1 MKKSIIEE
9 VVSEQRNLIKKL
21 KGDLPR
27 DLLNDLPN
35 IPSHALI
42 ISGIRRCGKS
52 TLLYQLMRQKDDGV
66 FFLNF
71 ENILLY
77 NFGIEDFKVL
87 NMVIKESK
95 HNTLFFDEIQII
107 EGWEMFVRQKL
118 DQGYEVVITGSNAGM
133 LSVELGTKLT
143 GRHISKELFPFSFTE
158 YLRYTKQAVSEKSFL
173 NYMKTGGFPQYIKT
187 KEKELLSTLI
197 NDILYRDIAVRY
209 SVRDVQALKKLC
221 LYILSNTATLVVPSK
236 LRQILSVSASSTVL
250 NYFNYFENTY
260 LVHLMPKFS
269 WSIRSQLLAP
279 KKMYVIDPAL
289 IQAGSNSFG
298 KDQGRLLET
307 MAYWEFRRQTK
318 KLYYFNEENNECD
331 FVIEIEHNKFQ
342 LIQVCWELTIDNEK
356 REIRGL
362 LSAMKFFNTDKGFI
376 ITANTSDFIT
386 VEGKEITVRP
396 FYDFF
401 TNTNNTYKSSTS
413 ALDLA

>member
-1 MKKSIIEE
+1 MKKSTIEK
-9 VVSEQRNLIKKL
+9 VVAEQRDFIQQT

-27 DLLNDLPN
+27 DLLNNLPN

-52 TLLYQLMRQKDDGV
+52 TLLYQLMKQKDNDV

-77 NFGIEDFKVL
+77 NFVIDDFKVL
-87 NMVIKESK
+87 DMIIEESK
-95 HNTLFFDEIQII
+95 HSVLFFDEIQII
-107 EGWEMFVRQKL
+107 KGWEMFVRQKL

-158 YLRYTKQAVSEKSFL
+158 YLRYTKQNSSYEALL
-173 NYMKTGGFPQYIKT
+173 NYIEIGGFPQYIKI
-187 KEKELLSTLI
+187 KERELLSTLI
-197 NDILYRDIAVRY
+197 DDILYRDIAVRY
-209 SVRDVQALKKLC
+209 NVRDIQALKKLC
-221 LYILSNTATLVVPSK
+221 SYILSNTATLVVPSK

-260 LVHLMPKFS
+260 LVNLMPKFS

-279 KKMYVIDPAL
+279 KKMYVIDPAV
-289 IQAGSNSFG
+289 IMTGSGSFG
-298 KDQGRLLET
+298 KNRGRLLET
-307 MAYWEFRRQTK
+307 MVYWEFRRQTK
-318 KLYYFNEENNECD
+318 KLYYFNEENSECD
-331 FVIEIEHNKFQ
+331 FVVETDDNQFK
-342 LIQVCWELTIDNEK
+342 LVQVCWDLNIDNEK

-362 LSAMKFFNTDKGFI
+362 LSAMKFFNQDKGFI
-376 ITANTSDFIT
+376 ITANNSDFIAM
-386 VEGKEITVRP
+386 EGKEIIVKP
-396 FYDFF
+396 FYEFF
-401 TNTNNTYKSSTS
+401 SMR
-413 ALDLA
+413 

>member
-1 MKKSIIEE
+1 MKKTNIEE
-9 VVSEQRNLIKKL
+9 VVAEQRHYVKNL

-27 DLLNDLPN
+27 DLLGNLPD

-52 TLLYQLMRQKDDGV
+52 TLLYQLMKQKNANV

-77 NFGIEDFKVL
+77 NFGVDDFKVL
-87 NMVIKESK
+87 DMVIKESK
-95 HNTLFFDEIQII
+95 YKTLFFDEIQIV

-143 GRHISKELFPFSFTE
+143 GRHISKELFPFSFSE
-158 YLRYTKQAVSEKSFL
+158 YLRYTKQTVSEKSFL
-173 NYMKTGGFPQYIKT
+173 NYMKVGGFPQYIKT

-197 NDILYRDIAVRY
+197 DDILYRDIAVRY

-221 LYILSNTATLVVPSK
+221 SYILSNTATLVVPSK

-269 WSIRSQLLAP
+269 WSVRSQLLAP

-289 IQAGSNSFG
+289 IKAGSTSFG
-298 KDQGRLLET
+298 ENQGRLLET
-307 MAYWEFRRQTK
+307 MVYWEFRRQTK
-318 KLYYFNEENNECD
+318 KLYYFNEENSECD
-331 FVIEIEHNKFQ
+331 FVVETEDNKFQ
-342 LIQVCWELTIDNEK
+342 LVQVCWDLNVNNEQ
-356 REIRGL
+356 REIDGL
-362 LSAMKFFNTDKGFI
+362 LSAMKFFNQNNGFI
-376 ITANTSDFIT
+376 ITANNSDFIM
-386 VEGKEITVRP
+386 VDGKEITVKP
-396 FYDFF
+396 FYEFF
-401 TNTNNTYKSSTS
+401 TTKQ
-413 ALDLA
+413 